1 MTIVNRPHAPTASS
15 SASARIATGAS
26 FPYLAQVELSFPTD
40 SDGFFS
46 RECPSCNR
54 YFKIIEG
61 EGSDEPISACPHC
74 GHRGQDCWHTPEQL
88 EYAQAVALSTV
99 VAPEIDRLKRSLSG
113 SGGGLFKMTVDNN
126 IPRPPPPPLEVDE
139 PYDIVRFRCCN
150 ETVKLHRLET
160 NFCIICGKA
169 YEMKHS
175 DSKRI
180 FLSHKGVDKTQVI
193 NFKQTLEGLG
203 FAPWLDE
210 DAMPAGTALERGILK
225 GMEDSC
231 AVVFFITPS
240 FKDEGFL
247 ETEINYAIQQKRA
260 KGERFAIIALQ
271 FVDASGKAGEI
282 PALLKT
288 YVWKHPKSE
297 LEALR
302 EIVRALPLSV
312 GTADWREGIDG
323 VVAMPKIK
331 STVAE
336 LSHEAKV
343 ILAAT
348 AKGGGRIMHLR
359 HMRGTSVQAGGV
371 SVIPDDDPR
380 TVARWVGG
388 LEDLRRRRYITDVG
402 HKGEIFEMTR
412 EGYDAADH
420 LDDVPSTV

>member
-1 MTIVNRPHAPTASS
+1 MEV
-15 SASARIATGAS
+15 
-26 FPYLAQVELSFPTD
+26 SFPTD

-54 YFKIIEG
+54 YFKVIVG

-74 GHRGQDCWHTPEQL
+74 GHRGHDCWLTPEQL
-88 EYAQAVALSTV
+88 EYAKAVTLKTV
-99 VAPEIDRLKRSLSG
+99 VAPEIDRLNRRLANAASG
-113 SGGGLFKMTVDNN
+113 FLKVSVKNP
-126 IPRPPPPPLEVDE
+126 ISQPPPPPIEVDE
-139 PYDIVRFRCCN
+139 PYEIMRFRCCN

-160 NFCIICGKA
+160 NFCIICGTP

-180 FLSHKGVDKTQVI
+180 FLSHKGVDKALVI

-203 FAPWLDE
+203 FSPWLDE
-210 DAMPAGTALERGILK
+210 DAMPAGTPLERGILK

-231 AVVFFITPS
+231 AVIFFITPS

-247 ETEINYAIQQKRA
+247 ESEITYAIQQKRE
-260 KGERFAIIALQ
+260 KGDRFAIIALQ
-271 FVDASGKAGEI
+271 FVDVAGKAGEI
-282 PALLKT
+282 PALLKS

-312 GTADWREGIDG
+312 GTADWREGIGG
-323 VVAMPKIK
+323 VVATPKIK

-336 LSHEAKV
+336 LSTEAKA
-343 ILAAT
+343 ILSA
-348 AKGGGRIMHLR
+348 AKGDGRIMHLK
-359 HMRGTSVQAGGV
+359 HMRGEVIQTGGK
-371 SVIPDDDPR
+371 SLIPDNDPR
-380 TVARWVGG
+380 TIARWVGG

-402 HKGEIFEMTR
+402 HEGRIFTVTR
-412 EGYDAADH
+412 EGFEAAD
-420 LDDVPSTV
+420 LLNTPDSL

>member
-1 MTIVNRPHAPTASS
+1 M
-15 SASARIATGAS
+15 
-26 FPYLAQVELSFPTD
+26 ELSFPTD

-54 YFKIIEG
+54 YFKVLLG

-74 GHRGQDCWHTPEQL
+74 GHRGHDCWHTPEQL
-88 EYAQAVALSTV
+88 EYAKAVALSTV
-99 VAPEIDRLKRSLSG
+99 VAPEIDRLKSQLSG
-113 SGGGLFKMTVDNN
+113 SGSGLFKLTVKNN
-126 IPRPPPPPLEVDE
+126 IPKPPPPPLEVDE
-139 PYDIVRFRCCN
+139 PYDILRFRCCN

-160 NFCIICGKA
+160 NFCIICGTP

-180 FLSHKGVDKTQVI
+180 FLSHKGVDKAQVI
-193 NFKQTLEGLG
+193 NFQLTLEGLG
-203 FAPWLDE
+203 FSPWLDE
-210 DAMPAGTALERGILK
+210 EAMPAGTSLERGILK

-247 ETEINYAIQQKRA
+247 ESEINYAIQQKRE
-260 KGERFAIIALQ
+260 KGDRFAIIALQ

-282 PALLKT
+282 PALLKG

-312 GTADWREGIDG
+312 GTADWREGIGG
-323 VVAMPKIK
+323 VVATPKIR

-336 LSHEAKV
+336 LSEEAKA
-343 ILAAT
+343 ILAAA
-348 AKGGGRIMHLR
+348 AKGGGRIMHLK
-359 HMRGTSVQAGGV
+359 HMGGEVIQAGGE
-371 SVIPDDDPR
+371 SLIPNNDAR
-380 TVARWVGG
+380 TIARWVGG
-388 LEDLRRRRYITDVG
+388 LEDLRRHRYITDLG
-402 HKGEIFEMTR
+402 HKGEVFQVTR
-412 EGYDAADH
+412 EGFEAADG
-420 LDDVPSTV
+420 LTASADT